1 MTDDRL
7 RTMLQTQ
14 EGELD
19 FQTYY
24 VRRGHRDRVTGLRF
38 DGAGSAAPAPGV
50 LEALRGARVRDRRA
64 VEPADLD
71 RPDPGR
77 ARCPGGDCRSRRADG
92 ARSARSWREQ
102 RCAGRRPTCSR
113 SLGNEASPV
122 GVARLY
128 AGLADS
134 LVFDSRDAELADA
147 VREAGL
153 RPHVT
158 DTIMRDP
165 EARRRLA
172 AAALDAAGAA
182 R

>member
-1 MTDDRL
+1 
-7 RTMLQTQ
+7 
-14 EGELD
+14 
-19 FQTYY
+19 
-24 VRRGHRDRVTGLRF
+24 V
-38 DGAGSAAPAPGV
+38 PGV
-50 LEALRGARVRDRRA
+50 REAIAGRAGPTVAVSPIVEGAALRG
-64 VEPADLD
+64 PA
-71 RPDPGR
+71 
-77 ARCPGGDCRSRRADG
+77 ADML
-92 ARSARSWREQ
+92 
-102 RCAGRRPTCSR
+102 R
-113 SLGNEASPV
+113 SLGHEASPV